1 VIMLEEQHPD
11 TRKEDQKAT
20 VGPNKVKY
28 IEDIP
33 IRRVTKNGLESCM
46 TQRTQLL
53 RSHGKFE
60 GLPDAYRQ
68 YAKELAEADHKEEA
82 NQIEVLAQEVEGT
95 ISSGTWPLYSILQ
108 AQRKASSQKDKE
120 KVAGITRQVADVLHE
135 GNPELAVHLREM
147 ADALEDVQ
155 DDFYNPGVAFRKAPY
170 PFGISVWRK
179 PDCRGRGSIWSSED
193 YNRQWVQRIY
203 SSLREDDE
211 FAKLWKQPSSFTPLE
226 DWYFPKGT
234 KAKQEEKVDTGPKL
248 KLSPS
253 VLHEERCKVVHE
265 KLDMMYSF
273 FLKKTLQEL
282 RELHGDVVT
291 DETSGKTR
299 LVVSD
304 FQQRLIDKDMLTLL
318 RDYFIELKS
327 DRFVDLALA
336 TRAKDTFMYVDP
348 KADSKK
354 PKLVQIDEAKVLQG
368 AYPSYDAEDVTVP
381 SMPCLEDR
389 WKLLLLHTVPDM
401 EERATALTLLGQ
413 IRGAAGYTLDSA
425 LKQLKSL
432 MEVFVQF
439 TDSAADKSIQALLHC
454 FLACVNYLN
463 HEVGKGEPDMLGLP
477 IEGFSQNFIDKK
489 TWQIDK
495 QRNLLNSAMKHLSAM
510 GITLA
515 PGEVAKALK
524 QLQALTDTKE
534 GSKPVSLTKIQ
545 ITIETIYQLRQQLVE
560 VRSKIQPISIEGI
573 EDALLPRVEDGLRQL
588 DEAVA
593 KIGDSPMRHLNKVA
607 KMLIIRYER
616 YDTSPDGEL
625 WITPPVTTDE
635 REVREDGVTLTKP
648 IYRLSRQAP
657 QAMETLID
665 VKKLVHLLS
674 SYMARSRAFKKA
686 ALLMSG

>member
-1 VIMLEEQHPD
+1 
-11 TRKEDQKAT
+11 
-20 VGPNKVKY
+20 
-28 IEDIP
+28 
-33 IRRVTKNGLESCM
+33 
-46 TQRTQLL
+46 
-53 RSHGKFE
+53 
-60 GLPDAYRQ
+60 
-68 YAKELAEADHKEEA
+68 
-82 NQIEVLAQEVEGT
+82 
-95 ISSGTWPLYSILQ
+95 
-108 AQRKASSQKDKE
+108 
-120 KVAGITRQVADVLHE
+120 
-135 GNPELAVHLREM
+135 
-147 ADALEDVQ
+147 
-155 DDFYNPGVAFRKAPY
+155 
-170 PFGISVWRK
+170 
-179 PDCRGRGSIWSSED
+179 
-193 YNRQWVQRIY
+193 
-203 SSLREDDE
+203 
-211 FAKLWKQPSSFTPLE
+211 
-226 DWYFPKGT
+226 
-234 KAKQEEKVDTGPKL
+234 
-248 KLSPS
+248 
-253 VLHEERCKVVHE
+253 
-265 KLDMMYSF
+265 
-273 FLKKTLQEL
+273 
-282 RELHGDVVT
+282 
-291 DETSGKTR
+291 
-299 LVVSD
+299 
-304 FQQRLIDKDMLTLL
+304 
-318 RDYFIELKS
+318 
-327 DRFVDLALA
+327 VDLALA